1 MHHSLE
7 VYHHSRLVFYS
18 DRNWIYPL
26 FELEL
31 FLQRNEIPVQ
41 ELVVCDK
48 IVGKA
53 AALLLAYFHISQVK
67 AELVSQLGLATLQYF
82 NIKFDYQEK
91 VERIY
96 CQTEQLLL
104 NENDP
109 VKAYQILKN
118 RVRQNP
124 ADTHSK

>member
-1 MHHSLE
+1 MHHPLE
-7 VYHHSRLVFYS
+7 VYHRSRLIFYS

-31 FLQRNEIPVQ
+31 FLQQNESPVQ

-53 AALLLAYFHISQVK
+53 AALLLAYFHIRQVK
-67 AELVSQLGLATLQYF
+67 AELISQLGLATLQHF
-82 NIKFDYQEK
+82 HIIFEYQRK

-109 VKAYQILKN
+109 VKAYEILKA
-118 RVRQNP
+118 RLRQNP
-124 ADTHSK
+124 VDTHHK